1 MLTIIDRQMLGAFF
15 KAYIVCLVSMLS
27 LYVVVD
33 LFTNLDDFTGKN
45 KSWQR
50 VAIDI
55 GAFYGYR
62 LSQIFDRLCEA
73 IVLLAAMFT
82 IAWTQ
87 RNNEL
92 VPLLSCGVSVHRV
105 VAPVLGGAFALLGL
119 AVFNQEVLVPAISD
133 KLMSEKDDPHAANMI
148 QVRSGYEPNGMHFEG
163 DKADRTARAV
173 QNLRVTVPES
183 LAGNLIHIT
192 AKTAIFHPDPEG
204 GRGGK
209 WELLQTAPREIE
221 GWDRETQLLEA
232 VDTGRYL
239 LHVREMGFDAIT
251 RNPNWFGFASTIR
264 IYQEMQRPDASRA
277 PGLAVLFHS
286 RLVRPLVG
294 MVLVMLGLSVIL
306 RDQNRN
312 IFISA
317 GMCLVL
323 CCLFFG
329 AAYTAKMLGDND
341 MVHPALAAW
350 LPLMLFGPYALVLF
364 DAAHT

>member
-1 MLTIIDRQMLGAFF
+1 MLTIIDRQMLAAFF

-45 KSWQR
+45 KPWQK

-55 GAFYGYR
+55 AAFYGYR

-87 RNNEL
+87 RNSEL
-92 VPLLSCGVSVHRV
+92 VPLLSCGVSIHRV
-105 VAPVLGGAFALLGL
+105 VSPVLAGAFALLGL
-119 AVFNQEVLVPAISD
+119 AVFNQEVVVPLISD
-133 KLMSEKDDPHAANMI
+133 KLMSEKDDPHAVNI
-148 QVRSGYEPNGMHFEG
+148 VQVRSGYEPNGIHFEG
-163 DKADRTARAV
+163 DKADRTSRAV
-173 QNLRVTVPES
+173 SNLRVTVPES

-192 AKTAIFHPDPEG
+192 AKTAVFNPDPEG

-209 WELLQTAPREIE
+209 WELLQTIPKEIE
-221 GWDRETQLLEA
+221 GWDRETQLIEA

-239 LHVREMGFDAIT
+239 LHVREVGFDAIT

-264 IYQEMQRPDASRA
+264 LFQEMQRPDASRA
-277 PGLAVLFHS
+277 PSLAVLFHS
-286 RLVRPLVG
+286 RLVRPLIGV
-294 MVLVMLGLSVIL
+294 VLVMLGLSVIL

-317 GMCLVL
+317 GICLVL

-329 AAYTAKMLGDND
+329 AGYSAKMLGDND
-341 MVHPALAAW
+341 FVHPALAAW
-350 LPLMLFGPYALVLF
+350 MPVMVFGPYALVLF